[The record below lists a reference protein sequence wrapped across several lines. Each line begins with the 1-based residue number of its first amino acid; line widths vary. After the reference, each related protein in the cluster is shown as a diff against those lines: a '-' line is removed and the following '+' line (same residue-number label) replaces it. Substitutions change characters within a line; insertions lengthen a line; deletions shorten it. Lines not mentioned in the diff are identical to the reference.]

1 MREEGGKD
9 GEEIGEWRGKEGKNE
24 GKGKEERKEGKEG
37 GNRRRLWEGGMKR
50 KMVNI
55 PFVHPWKYKIT
66 SLQFSKSGSGTSRD

>member
-37 GNRRRLWEGGMKR
+37 GNRRRLWEGGRYEEKNGEHSIYAPLEMQ
-50 KMVNI
+50 N
-55 PFVHPWKYKIT
+55 YKFT
-66 SLQFSKSGSGTSRD
+66 V